1 MNILGK
7 SNVTYKQLETFIKSV
22 KTANKLMLENLPL
35 MWKAS
40 TDRGI
45 LPEVFVAQLIIET
58 GWLNFGGVLDASF
71 HNTCGLKTTKGGS
84 NYSANAHMRF
94 KSWEEGINA
103 HADHLALYAGAKGF
117 PRYSPNCAS
126 HPNEKYKSNGTT
138 LDPRHF
144 TYLYGKCKTVKS
156 LEGNWA
162 TSKGYEDKIMKIV
175 KQIQNTKVTETVT
188 SSTSTKTTKVQHKD
202 GNYNRRAKITA
213 SSLNVRAGRPGDKDY
228 GKIVGRLKKG
238 EKVIVWYCLKGWFS
252 ITYNGKTAYICG
264 DYVEIG

>member
-22 KTANKLMLENLPL
+22 KTANELMLENLPII
-35 MWKAS
+35 WKAAN
-40 TDRGI
+40 DRGI
-45 LPEVFVAQLIIET
+45 LPEVMCTQIIIET
-58 GWLNFGGVLDASF
+58 GWMNFGGVLDASF

-94 KSWEEGINA
+94 KSWGEGINA

-126 HPNEKYKSNGTT
+126 HPNTKYKSNGTT
-138 LDPRHF
+138 QDPRHF
-144 TYLYGKCKTVKS
+144 PYLYGKCKTVES

-162 TSKGYEDKIMKIV
+162 TSKGYANKLKTII
-175 KQIQNTKVTETVT
+175 KQIQNTKVVEEE
-188 SSTSTKTTKVQHKD
+188 TKTTTTKVKHKD

-213 SSLNVRAGRPGDKDY
+213 STLNVRKGRPGSKEY
-228 GKIVGRLKKG
+228 KEILGRLKKD
-238 EKVIVWYCLKGWFS
+238 EKVIVWYCLNGWFS
-252 ITYNGKTAYICG
+252 ISYKGKTGYICG
-264 DYVEIG
+264 DYVEIKK